1 MDPSTL
7 DWHVFLPYVQ
17 NIPIEP
23 DGRGQTSS
31 TSRCSRTP
39 SRWPWRPTK
48 ATWRRTGVEVV
59 GLVGSSAKE
68 WIQTFISFTCS
79 PLWSSCSWPWIAIFI
94 IFCETANAL
103 FIQGPLPAAQWWK
116 WGGWLNGYRV
126 IAPFF
131 FKGKLVQFD
140 VSFLTPFIFCCLQ
153 CCCFLSRKILW
164 IAWCPR
170 WNWSV
175 RDEFLADDWK
185 DCCHCRPVTGWQ
197 SITTIMSFSFF
208 LFHKQRCQGR
218 QCA

>member
-68 WIQTFISFTCS
+68 PIHTFISFTCS
-79 PLWSSCSWPWIAIFI
+79 PLWSPRSWPWIAIFSAKRPMHYSSKAI
-94 IFCETANAL
+94 C
-103 FIQGPLPAAQWWK
+103 PVMK
-116 WGGWLNGYRV
+116 MGGWLNG
-126 IAPFF
+126 FF

-140 VSFLTPFIFCCLQ
+140 VSFKRLLLFCCFQ
-153 CCCFLSRKILW
+153 CCYFLSRKIHW

-185 DCCHCRPVTGWQ
+185 DYCHCRPVKLADNQ
-197 SITTIMSFSFF
+197 
-208 LFHKQRCQGR
+208 
-218 QCA
+218 